1 MVYFHLISIDLT
13 DACQIISKEIFDHNS
28 HLLIPVFTSGGD
40 LLSPENQAILTKFTG
55 RTNLKW
61 KLLYKATRDGFR
73 GQDFH
78 RLCDGHPQTM
88 NIIKSKNGYLFGGYA
103 HTAWNSSN
111 TYTND
116 PRAFLFTLVNP
127 NSIQPMRYLVRGG
140 SEHSAFYNYG
150 IYGPTFGGGHDIFV
164 SGASPNAT
172 SYINFPFSYSDTTG
186 MGSRTFTGNYTYVVA
201 DVEVYRL
208 LG

>member
-1 MVYFHLISIDLT
+1 MQLRSLQETFYRDSY
-13 DACQIISKEIFDHNS
+13 
-28 HLLIPVFTSGGD
+28 LLPTFFISGGD
-40 LLSPENQAILTKFTG
+40 LLSSENQAILTKFTG

-61 KLLYKATRDGFR
+61 QLLYKATRDGFR

-78 RLCDGHPQTM
+78 RLCDGRPQTM
-88 NIIKSKNGYLFGGYA
+88 SIIKSRNGYLLGGYA
-103 HTAWNSSN
+103 HAAWNSSN

-127 NSIQPMRYLVRGG
+127 NSIQPTRYLVRGG
-140 SEHSAFYNYG
+140 AEQYALYNG
-150 IYGPTFGGGHDIFV
+150 ATYGPTFGGGHDILV

-172 SYINFPFSYSDTTG
+172 SYTSFAHSYMDTTG
-186 MGSRTFTGNYTYVVA
+186 MGQRTFTGNYTYVVA